1 MTPLLLSAT
10 AFELEQVV
18 AGLDQP
24 LRPSVAGR
32 QWTRGILGRRTV
44 QVVETGIGAV
54 NTAHALT
61 RCLQMELPPWVLQ
74 FGVGGAYESAGLDL
88 GDLAV
93 ATTESFGD
101 LGVVT
106 PAGWRSA
113 EEIGI
118 PVAEVDGESRYN
130 RYPLA
135 ADLTRAAAAALE
147 ERMEARVALGPF
159 VTVQACSGTA
169 ALGRERASRAP
180 GALCES
186 MEGAAA
192 AQLCWIYGVPL
203 VEVRA
208 ISNRV
213 EDRDTSGWDLP
224 LASRRAQEAAR
235 ILVEALP
242 S

>member
-1 MTPLLLSAT
+1 MA
-10 AFELEQVV
+10 

-24 LRPSVAGR
+24 LRQSVAGR
-32 QWTRGILGRRTV
+32 QWTRGVLGGRTV
-44 QVVETGIGAV
+44 QVVETGLGAV
-54 NTAHALT
+54 NAAHALT

-74 FGVGGAYESAGLDL
+74 FGVGGAYEGSGLGL

-93 ATTESFGD
+93 ATTECFGD

-106 PAGWRSA
+106 PAGWCSA

-118 PVAEVDGESRYN
+118 PVAEAGGESRYN
-130 RYPLA
+130 EYPLDA
-135 ADLTRAAAAALE
+135 QLGRVAAAALE
-147 ERMEARVALGPF
+147 ERMEARVAHGPF

-169 ALGRERASRAP
+169 ALGRERAARTP

-192 AQLCWIYGVPL
+192 AQICWIHGVPL

-213 EDRDTSGWDLP
+213 EDRDTESWDLP
-224 LASRRAQEAAR
+224 LAGRLAQEAAQV
-235 ILVEALP
+235 LVEALP
-242 S
+242 

>member
-1 MTPLLLSAT
+1 MA
-10 AFELEQVV
+10 

-24 LRPSVAGR
+24 LRQSVAGR
-32 QWTRGILGRRTV
+32 QWTRGALGGRTV
-44 QVVETGIGAV
+44 QVVETGLGAV

-61 RCLQMELPPWVLQ
+61 RSLQMELPPWVLQ
-74 FGVGGAYESAGLDL
+74 FGVGGAYESSGLGL

-101 LGVVT
+101 LGVIT

-118 PVAEVDGESRYN
+118 PVAQAGGESRYN
-130 RYPLA
+130 EYPLDA
-135 ADLTRAAAAALE
+135 ELGRAAAAALK
-147 ERMEARVALGPF
+147 ERMEARVAQGPF

-169 ALGRERASRAP
+169 ALGRERAARAP

-192 AQLCWIYGVPL
+192 AQLCWMYGVPL

-213 EDRDTSGWDLP
+213 EDRDTAAWDLP
-224 LASRRAQEAAR
+224 LAGRRAQEAAR
-235 ILVEALP
+235 VLVEVLP
-242 S
+242 

>member
-1 MTPLLLSAT
+1 MTPLLISAT
-10 AFELEQVV
+10 AFEQEQIV

-24 LRPSVAGR
+24 LQQSVAGR
-32 QWTRGILGRRTV
+32 QWTRGVLGGRTV
-44 QVVETGIGAV
+44 QVVETGLGAV

-74 FGVGGAYESAGLDL
+74 FGVGGAYETAGLGL
-88 GDLAV
+88 GDLAL
-93 ATTESFGD
+93 ATEESFGD
-101 LGVVT
+101 LGVLT
-106 PAGWRSA
+106 PAGWRSS
-113 EEIGI
+113 EEIGL

-130 RYPLA
+130 RYPLD
-135 ADLTRAAAAALE
+135 ADLSRGGAAALE

-213 EDRDTSGWDLP
+213 EDRDTAAWDLP

-235 ILVEALP
+235 ILVEVLP

>member
-1 MTPLLLSAT
+1 MA
-10 AFELEQVV
+10 

-24 LRPSVAGR
+24 LRQSVAGR
-32 QWTRGILGRRTV
+32 QWTRGVLGGRTV
-44 QVVETGIGAV
+44 QLVETGLGAV
-54 NTAHALT
+54 NAAHALT
-61 RCLQMELPPWVLQ
+61 RSLQMELPPWVLQ
-74 FGVGGAYESAGLDL
+74 FGVGGAYENAGLGL

-118 PVAEVDGESRYN
+118 PVAEAGGESRYN
-130 RYPLA
+130 EYPLDA
-135 ADLTRAAAAALE
+135 ELGRAAATALE
-147 ERMEARVALGPF
+147 ERMEAPVALGPF

-169 ALGRERASRAP
+169 ALGRERAARAP

-213 EDRDTSGWDLP
+213 EDRDTAAWDLP
-224 LASRRAQEAAR
+224 LAGRRAQEAAR

-242 S
+242 

>member
-1 MTPLLLSAT
+1 MA
-10 AFELEQVV
+10 

-24 LRPSVAGR
+24 LRQSVAGR
-32 QWTRGILGRRTV
+32 QWTRGVLGGRTV
-44 QVVETGIGAV
+44 QVVETGLGAV
-54 NTAHALT
+54 NAAHALT
-61 RCLQMELPPWVLQ
+61 RFLQMELPPWVLQ
-74 FGVGGAYESAGLDL
+74 FGVGGAYEGSGLGL
-88 GDLAV
+88 GDLALA
-93 ATTESFGD
+93 ATENFGD

-118 PVAEVDGESRYN
+118 PVAEAGGESRYN
-130 RYPLA
+130 EYPLDAELSRTA
-135 ADLTRAAAAALE
+135 ATALE
-147 ERMEARVALGPF
+147 DRMGARVALGPF

-169 ALGRERASRAP
+169 ALGRERASRVS

-192 AQLCWIYGVPL
+192 AQLCWMYGVPL

-213 EDRDTSGWDLP
+213 EDRDTSAWDLP
-224 LASRRAQEAAR
+224 LASRRAQEAAL